1 MKMFDRLRKNNEKG
15 FTLIELMIVIAIIG
29 ILAAIA
35 IPQFATYRVRA
46 NNTAAETL
54 VKNMV
59 SSQAALN
66 SDIGGYGVSASGAAL
81 TEAVGGNGQGN
92 TLLGSSGNIL
102 ASTRDIDGAMI
113 TGTGSIISAVGITIP
128 AGIDAVASSGGG
140 GQANAAYQVIAEHM
154 NGNRAFASDSEVSD
168 VMYFVQNDD
177 WNGTAGIDATIAA
190 VSNTQ
195 VEFDGLDG
203 GGAPTS
209 NWSVLQ

>member
-1 MKMFDRLRKNNEKG
+1 MLKRLRRKNEKG

-66 SDIGGYGVSASGAAL
+66 SDIGGYGISDSGQSL
-81 TEAVGGNGQGN
+81 TTAVGGTGAGA
-92 TLLGSSGNIL
+92 TLMGSAGNIL
-102 ASTRDIDGAMI
+102 AATRDITGAMI
-113 TGTGSIISAVGITIP
+113 TGTGSIVSAVGFTVP
-128 AGIDAVASSGGG
+128 DGIDCVASSGGG
-140 GQANAAYQVIAEHM
+140 GQNNEAYQVVAEHM
-154 NGNRAFASDSEVSD
+154 SGNRAFASDSEVSD

-177 WNGTAGIDATIAA
+177 WNGQTNIQAAITA

-195 VEFDGLDG
+195 VEFDGLPG
-203 GGAPTS
+203 GGAPTDT
-209 NWSVLQ
+209 WAVLE

>member
-1 MKMFDRLRKNNEKG
+1 MLKKLRRKNEKG

-66 SDIGGYGVSASGAAL
+66 SDIGGYGISDSGASL
-81 TEAVGGNGQGN
+81 TQAAGGTGAGA
-92 TLLGSSGNIL
+92 TLMGSAGNIL
-102 ASTRDIDGAMI
+102 AATRDIQGAMI
-113 TGTGSIISAVGITIP
+113 TGTGSITSAVGFTVP
-128 AGIDAVASSGGG
+128 DGIDCVASSGGG
-140 GQANAAYQVIAEHM
+140 GQNNEAYQVVAEHM
-154 NGNRAFASDSEVSD
+154 SGNRAFASDSEVSD

-177 WNGTAGIDATIAA
+177 WNGQTDIQANVTA
-190 VSNTQ
+190 VSNTS
-195 VEFDGLDG
+195 VEFDGLSG
-203 GGAPTS
+203 GGAPTDT
-209 NWSVLQ
+209 WSVLE